1 MHGQLTLSKYSN
13 FPHVVLCPP
22 AYLET
27 GDYNVI
33 ALDWSQLCP
42 SPWYQVAVTNSV
54 DAGKYLGSF
63 IDLLVGRK
71 MTRLQDV
78 HIIGHSL
85 GAHVAGIAGASV
97 QSGKVG
103 RVTGLDPAY
112 PLFSKRTVKERLD
125 ASDATLV
132 DTIHTCGKFLGIF
145 EPQGHIDFYPNRGL
159 SAQPGCGV
167 DMFGVC
173 SHSRAHEFFTESIR
187 KKYMF
192 VATRCHT
199 IEEMMDKHCTG
210 SKGRMGEDISD
221 ILSCKRQERLAVILN
236 VRALIFPSVLCP
248 RAVTN
253 MDAVVEQADAR
264 YSSDFR

>member
-1 MHGQLTLSKYSN
+1 MHRQLTLSKYSN

-85 GAHVAGIAGASV
+85 GAHVAGIAGGSV

-192 VATRCHT
+192 VATQCHT

-210 SKGRMGEDISD
+210 NKGWMGEDISD
-221 ILSCKRQERLAVILN
+221 
-236 VRALIFPSVLCP
+236 
-248 RAVTN
+248 
-253 MDAVVEQADAR
+253 
-264 YSSDFR
+264 